1 MPDKTTNL
9 WNAHLQNEGIG
20 HLIRGVSLLA
30 ADGHENLWLIVEGEE
45 PKRFTPSQVA
55 ISLKGLD
62 IAGTAFGYDVIT
74 PWNGYVDGPCVSFR
88 IGDKEAVIAPADA
101 ATHDEFLVEIDRLL
115 SNDWHDG
122 DDVYLSDLDGSV
134 GTGPMDGKDVG
145 LWRADGVVAPEGT
158 RFLPDDVLIVL
169 GERMRL
175 GDMSWVER
183 DQDGDGNRY
192 AYIVMTDGRYRRIC
206 FGDLSR

>member
-1 MPDKTTNL
+1 MPDKITNL
-9 WNAHLQNEGIG
+9 WCAHREAEAVGNM
-20 HLIRGVSLLA
+20 IRGISLLV
-30 ADGHENLWLIVEGEE
+30 ADGHENLWLIVEGQE
-45 PKRFTPSQVA
+45 PKRFTPAQVA
-55 ISLKGLD
+55 ISLNGID
-62 IAGTAFGYDVIT
+62 IADTTVGYDAIT
-74 PWNGYVDGPCVSFR
+74 PWDRYVDGPCVNFR

-101 ATHDEFLVEIDRLL
+101 ATHDEFLVEVDRLL
-115 SNDWHDG
+115 SKDWYDG
-122 DDVYLSDLDGSV
+122 DDVYLSDLDGDV

-145 LWRADGVVAPEGT
+145 LWRADGVVAPEGV
-158 RFLPDDVLIVL
+158 RLLPDDVLIVL

-192 AYIVMTDGRYRRIC
+192 AHIVMTDGRYRRVC

>member
-1 MPDKTTNL
+1 MPDKITNL
-9 WNAHLQNEGIG
+9 WSSGRENEAIG

-45 PKRFTPSQVA
+45 PKRFTPAEVG
-55 ISLKGLD
+55 ISLKGVD
-62 IAGTAFGYDVIT
+62 IAGTILGYDGLT
-74 PWNGYVDGPCVSFR
+74 PWDGYVDGPCVSFR
-88 IGDKEAVIAPADA
+88 IGDKDALIAPADA
-101 ATHDEFLVEIDRLL
+101 ASHNEFLTEIDRLL
-115 SNDWHDG
+115 SNDWYNG

-145 LWRADGVVAPEGT
+145 LWRDDSVNAPDDI

-192 AYIVMTDGRYRRIC
+192 AHVVMNDGRYRRIC